1 MKLDVAVLF
10 SGGKDSTR
18 TVEWCLQNH
27 RVKYL
32 LTFFPKNK
40 ESYMLHSV
48 DLDVTKLAS
57 KALGLKQKRI
67 AVSGEKEKE
76 VEEMEEAI
84 KRLKVDAIACGGI
97 ASSYQKIRFEKIARE
112 LGIKLFAPFWGIDGE
127 KFLRETVDLGY
138 EVIIVSVSS
147 LGLDKSW
154 LGRKIDHQT
163 VDELVKL
170 KKFGLNIVF
179 EGGDAETL
187 VLDGPIFKKRI
198 EIIESEIVWDE
209 KTNSGSFNVL
219 KAKLVGKP

>member
-1 MKLDVAVLF
+1 MKLNVAVLF

-18 TVEWCLQNH
+18 TVEWCLKNH

-32 LTFFPKNK
+32 LTFFPENK

-48 DLDVTKLAS
+48 NLDVTGLAA
-57 KALGLKQKRI
+57 KALGLEHKRI

-97 ASSYQKIRFEKIARE
+97 ASTYQKTRFERITRNAG
-112 LGIKLFAPFWGIDGE
+112 LKLLMPFWGVDGE
-127 KFLRETVDLGY
+127 RFLRETVDLGY
-138 EVIIVSVSS
+138 EVIIVNVACFG
-147 LGLDKSW
+147 LGKEW
-154 LGRKIDHQT
+154 LGKRIDHKSI
-163 VDELVKL
+163 DELVRL
-170 KKFGLNIVF
+170 KRFGLNITF

-198 EIIESEIVWDE
+198 EIIESKIIWDE
-209 KTNSGSFNVL
+209 KSNSGSFNVL
-219 KAKLVGKP
+219 KAKLVKKF